1 VTRDGCTEEAARART
16 ASQMPLAVKARY
28 ADYVIDNSGPREQTE
43 ARVREVY
50 RGLLD
55 DLRRLQASRR

>member
-1 VTRDGCTEEAARART
+1 
-16 ASQMPLAVKARY
+16 MPLAVKARY

-50 RGLLD
+50 RSLLD
-55 DLRRLQASRR
+55 DLRRRQASVR